1 MTGKTDQVPSDSA
14 TGPVGSGTGLPPLK
28 TLVAKHPFLHGLT
41 FRQLQILLANAMRS
55 HFAAGQ
61 VIFREGEP
69 ANRFYLI
76 LEGEVALESYD
87 KERGNVLIQTIGG
100 GDVLGW
106 SWLFP
111 PFTWHFDARALESTD
126 AIFFYG
132 TRLRE
137 QCEEDH
143 ELGYELIKRAAQVMM
158 LRLQA
163 TRKKLLAA
171 HALGG

>member
-1 MTGKTDQVPSDSA
+1 MTPNAHGTASPHPPGAAA
-14 TGPVGSGTGLPPLK
+14 TKAGPPALE
-28 TLVAKHPFLHGLT
+28 TLVSSHPFLQGLT
-41 FRQLQILLANAMRS
+41 VRQLSILSAHAMHS

-61 VIFREGEP
+61 LIFREGDL

-76 LEGEVALESYD
+76 LAGQVALEAYT
-87 KERGNVLIQTIGG
+87 KPHGKILIQTIGP

-111 PFTWHFDARALESTD
+111 PFTWHFDARALEPTE

-137 QCEEDH
+137 QCEEDRD
-143 ELGYELIKRAAQVMM
+143 LGYELIRRAAQVMID
-158 LRLQA
+158 RLQA
-163 TRKKLLAA
+163 TRKKLLLA
-171 HALGG
+171 HAGAG